1 MVVFLRNNGCNLMI
15 FGIIFLISATG
26 LSGEPDLGRLFTD
39 RDVEGTIVIASL
51 DGRAEYVHNPARAA
65 RRFLPASTFKI
76 PNSLI
81 ALAEGAIADEHEVIP
96 WDGKDRGFSGWNQ
109 DQTLAT
115 AFRRSCV
122 WAYQELAGRVGNAA
136 YLEHLAQLDYGNA
149 RTGPDVGT
157 FWLDGDLAIS
167 AREQITFL
175 RKLYRED
182 VPYSKEHIRIVKS
195 IMVVEETP
203 EYILRAKTGWAVR
216 PERQHGWYVG
226 WVETRGQ
233 VWFFATNIAIREKSD
248 AAYRE
253 EITRAAL
260 KQAGII

>member
-1 MVVFLRNNGCNLMI
+1 MI
-15 FGIIFLISATG
+15 FAILLMPSTTG
-26 LSGEPDLGRLFTD
+26 RAAAPDLGRLFAE
-39 RDVEGTIVIASL
+39 RGVEGTIVIEAL
-51 DGRAEYVHNPARAA
+51 DGRTAYVHNPARAA
-65 RRFLPASTFKI
+65 QRFLPASTFKI
-76 PNSLI
+76 PHSLI
-81 ALAEGAIADEHEVIP
+81 ALAEGAIADEYEVIP

-136 YLEHLAQLDYGNA
+136 YLRHLARLDYGNA
-149 RTGPDVGT
+149 RTGPNLRT

-167 AREQITFL
+167 VREQITFL
-175 RKLYRED
+175 RKLYQED
-182 VPYSKEHIRIVKS
+182 IPYPKEHIRIVKA

-203 EYILRAKTGWAVR
+203 GYILRAKTGWAVR

-226 WVETRGQ
+226 WVETRGH

-248 AAYRE
+248 AVYRE

-260 KQAGII
+260 TMAGIM

>member
-1 MVVFLRNNGCNLMI
+1 MI
-15 FGIIFLISATG
+15 FAI
-26 LSGEPDLGRLFTD
+26 LSMSSNTDLAGGPDLGRLFAE
-39 RDVEGTIVIASL
+39 RSVEGTIVISSL
-51 DGRAEYVHNPARAA
+51 DGRTEYVHNPARAA
-65 RRFLPASTFKI
+65 QRFLPASTFKI

-96 WDGKDRGFSGWNQ
+96 WDGKDRGFSGWNR

-122 WAYQELAGRVGNAA
+122 WAYQALAGRVGTAA
-136 YLEHLAQLDYGNA
+136 YLRHLARLDYGNA
-149 RTGPDVGT
+149 RTGPDVRT

-167 AREQITFL
+167 AREQIVFL
-175 RKLYRED
+175 KKLYREE
-182 VPYSKEHIRIVKS
+182 VPYSREHIRRVKS

-203 EYILRAKTGWAVR
+203 DYILRAKTGWAVR

-233 VWFFATNIAIREKSD
+233 VWFFATNIAIREKGD
-248 AAYRE
+248 AVYRE

-260 KQAGII
+260 KLVGIM